1 MKKMKIGDIMKNEK
15 NSDIMKKMYVG
26 FDIHEEYLTGAAM
39 NKDGVVEF
47 SGNVPN
53 NKEAV
58 ACFLSGIPSAQVKI
72 AIEACGLW
80 RGVRNMLTDL
90 GYQVVLA
97 NPVKTHYIVE
107 AKDIDKVCART
118 LADLMRTGYLPEV
131 HIPTDEILS
140 IRDTTRHRAK
150 LVRERQR
157 LQCMIKSYLQREGI
171 KYSKKWNKETM
182 EFFRNVHPYTAQLM
196 TVIEVI
202 NSQVK
207 ETNKDIKRLIRS
219 TPQAQLIK
227 VTPGI
232 GNFSS
237 LMIVGEI
244 SDINRFKTPKKLT
257 KYAGLCPGIYQ
268 SGSKSHP
275 VKNKA
280 CNKWLKWIMYVC
292 SGRARQMD
300 TKYKKHYLKVY
311 RKKGKKI
318 AKRSTARRMLTDV
331 YYMLKYEQ
339 PFTP

>member
-1 MKKMKIGDIMKNEK
+1 MKKMEIGDIMKNEK
-15 NSDIMKKMYVG
+15 NSDILKKMYIG

-150 LVRERQR
+150 LVRERQK
-157 LQCMIKSYLQREGI
+157 LQCMIKSYLQRDGT
-171 KYSKKWNKETM
+171 KYPKNWNKETM
-182 EFFRNVHPYTAQLM
+182 EFFRNTHPYTAQLV
-196 TVIEVI
+196 TLIEAI

-207 ETNKDIKRLIRS
+207 ETDKDIRRLIRS

-232 GNFSS
+232 GDFSS
-237 LMIVGEI
+237 LMVVGEI
-244 SDINRFKTPKKLT
+244 I
-257 KYAGLCPGIYQ
+257 
-268 SGSKSHP
+268 
-275 VKNKA
+275 
-280 CNKWLKWIMYVC
+280 
-292 SGRARQMD
+292 
-300 TKYKKHYLKVY
+300 
-311 RKKGKKI
+311 
-318 AKRSTARRMLTDV
+318 
-331 YYMLKYEQ
+331 
-339 PFTP
+339 